1 MNILLIILLLLFL
14 LLIKGFFSGSEIA
27 LVNSDKMKLQHKAR
41 QGHKGA
47 QLVLKLF
54 KTPDIMLG
62 TTLVGTNIATV
73 ALTTIIA
80 TLAIELFGSMGDFIG
95 FLIATPLLLIFGEIV
110 PKSIYQQ
117 KSDEIAPIA
126 VYPLRLFSWVFFPVI
141 FVFSSVAR
149 LVARITVGG
158 KSQQTVFM
166 AREQIRSVVDM
177 AERGTNVGTFD
188 RERIKRTIRFGETTV
203 AEAMIPIADV
213 VAMKQNR
220 GMEKAIQMVYSNG
233 FNRLPVY
240 QRNTS
245 NIIGV
250 LTLSTWDLMDSD
262 LKNKPI
268 DDYVKPAKYVTTHQ
282 TIDHLLTELKERKD
296 HMAIVVDEFGS
307 AVGMITMEDILEEV
321 VGEID
326 VGYDFEEYHPRKK
339 RELEII
345 EGGGFVLDARLSLSE
360 ANEILGANLPIGK
373 FHTLG
378 GMLIARLKYIP
389 VQGEKITENGFVFTV
404 EDSNERMINRIRVE
418 PELLG

>member
-1 MNILLIILLLLFL
+1 MSIILIILLLLFL

-141 FVFSSVAR
+141 FVFSSFAR

-213 VAMKQNR
+213 VAIKQNR
-220 GMEKAIQMVYSNG
+220 DMEKAIQMVYSNG

-250 LTLSTWDLMDSD
+250 LTLSTWDLMDTD
-262 LKNKPI
+262 LINQPI

-296 HMAIVVDEFGS
+296 HMAVVVDEFGS

-360 ANEILGANLPIGK
+360 ANEILGASLPIGK

>member
-1 MNILLIILLLLFL
+1 MDILLIILLLIVL

-54 KTPDIMLG
+54 QTPDIMLG

-73 ALTTIIA
+73 ALTTII
-80 TLAIELFGSMGDFIG
+80 TMIAIRLFGSMGDFFA

-126 VYPLRLFSWVFFPVI
+126 VYPLRFFSWIFFPVI
-141 FVFSSVAR
+141 FIFSRFAR
-149 LVARITVGG
+149 LVARVTVGG
-158 KSQQTVFM
+158 QSQQTVFM
-166 AREQIRSVVDM
+166 AREQIRTVVDM

-203 AEAMIPIADV
+203 GEAMIPISDV
-213 VAMKQNR
+213 VAIKHNRDMKTAVQL
-220 GMEKAIQMVYSNG
+220 IYSQG

-245 NIIGV
+245 NIIGII
-250 LTLSTWDLMDSD
+250 TLSTWDLMDPD
-262 LKNKPI
+262 LNDKSI
-268 DDYVKPAKYVTTHQ
+268 EDYVKPAKYVTTHQ
-282 TIDHLLTELKERKD
+282 TIDRLLTSLKERKD

-360 ANEILGANLPIGK
+360 ANEILGSSLPVGK

-378 GMLIARLKYIP
+378 GMLIARIKHIP
-389 VQGEKITENGFVFTV
+389 EVGESIIENGFVFTV
-404 EDSNERMINRIRVE
+404 EDSNERMVIRIRVE
-418 PELLG
+418 PEILG

>member
-1 MNILLIILLLLFL
+1 MNIILIILLLLLL

-126 VYPLRLFSWVFFPVI
+126 VYPLRLFSWIFFPVI
-141 FVFSSVAR
+141 FVFSSFAR

-213 VAMKQNR
+213 VAIKQNR
-220 GMEKAIQMVYSNG
+220 DMEKAIQMVYSNG

-250 LTLSTWDLMDSD
+250 LTLSTWDLMDPD
-262 LKNKPI
+262 LINQPI

-296 HMAIVVDEFGS
+296 HMAVVVDEFGS

-360 ANEILGANLPIGK
+360 ANEILGADLPIGK

-389 VQGEKITENGFVFTV
+389 VQGEKITANGFVFTV
-404 EDSNERMINRIRVE
+404 EDSTERMINRIRVE
-418 PELLG
+418 PEMPG

>member
-1 MNILLIILLLLFL
+1 MNIILIILLLLFL

-141 FVFSSVAR
+141 FVFSSFAR

-177 AERGTNVGTFD
+177 AERGSNVGTFD

-213 VAMKQNR
+213 VAIKQNR
-220 GMEKAIQMVYSNG
+220 DMEKAIQMVYSNG

-250 LTLSTWDLMDSD
+250 LTLSTWDLMDPD
-262 LKNKPI
+262 LINQPI

-296 HMAIVVDEFGS
+296 HMAVVVDEFGS

-360 ANEILGANLPIGK
+360 ANEILGADLPIGK

-404 EDSNERMINRIRVE
+404 EDSTERMINRIRVE

>member
-1 MNILLIILLLLFL
+1 MEILFTVLLIIILLFL
-14 LLIKGFFSGSEIA
+14 KGFFSGSEIA

-54 KTPDIMLG
+54 QAPDILLG

-73 ALTTIIA
+73 ALTTIAA
-80 TLAIELFGSMGDFIG
+80 TMFIQLFGSMGDFFA
-95 FLIATPLLLIFGEIV
+95 FLVVTPLLLIFGEIV

-117 KSDEIAPIA
+117 KSDEIAPVA
-126 VYPLRLFSWVFFPVI
+126 VYPLRIFSWVFFPVI
-141 FVFSSVAR
+141 FIFSRVAR
-149 LVARITVGG
+149 LVARISVGG
-158 KSQQTVFM
+158 QSEQTVFM
-166 AREQIRSVVDM
+166 AREQIRTVVDM

-203 AEAMIPIADV
+203 GEAMIPIADV
-213 VAMKQNR
+213 VAIKHNR
-220 GMEKAIQMVYSNG
+220 DMRTAIQMVYSQG

-240 QRNTS
+240 QRNAS
-245 NIIGV
+245 NIVGV
-250 LTLSTWDLMDSD
+250 LTLSTWDLMEPD
-262 LKNKPI
+262 LKNKSI

-282 TIDHLLTELKERKD
+282 TIDHLLKALKERKD
-296 HMAIVVDEFGS
+296 HMAVVVDEFGS

-339 RELEII
+339 RELELI

-360 ANEILGANLPIGK
+360 ANEILGSNLPVGK

-378 GMLIARLKYIP
+378 GMVIARLKHIP
-389 VQGEKITENGFVFTV
+389 DVGESITENGFVFTV
-404 EDSNERMINRIRVE
+404 EDSNERMVIRLRVE
-418 PELLG
+418 PELMG